1 MPVAPPPRRSRVHD
15 HWLRQFVEDP
25 AQALAP
31 EIRSMARE
39 LLLVRGLIAAAGLEM
54 TSTLPPVVED
64 PTPWCSGCRARRR
77 ADCHC
82 GPLAANE

>member
-1 MPVAPPPRRSRVHD
+1 MHD

-54 TSTLPPVVED
+54 TMTLPPVVED
-64 PTPWCSGCRARRR
+64 PTPWCSGCHARHK